1 MRRFALLD
9 VCVLTVLAVVMVLVP
24 DAAGQRNRP
33 GEAPERVCR
42 GGNRQ
47 RPIRGGICGSAIP
60 NAVWETLNLAFYSI
74 ESTEAACLS
83 SLHKTVSVEDAGARL
98 V

>member
-1 MRRFALLD
+1 MCDSALFLIEAISFSTQ
-9 VCVLTVLAVVMVLVP
+9 VLWSYCPCET
-24 DAAGQRNRP
+24 GQ
-33 GEAPERVCR
+33 
-42 GGNRQ
+42 
-47 RPIRGGICGSAIP
+47 
-60 NAVWETLNLAFYSI
+60 TLNLAFYSI